1 MKAKLTYLTGFLVLI
16 GIILNG
22 IFGIAFA
29 LLLSGI
35 IGITTGIY
43 KKDKTI
49 WQPFAIIFIIN
60 ILCIITFTT
69 LLHNSNM

>member
-1 MKAKLTYLTGFLVLI
+1 MKTKLIYLTGFLILI

-29 LLLSGI
+29 LLLAGI
-35 IGITTGIY
+35 IGIVTGIY

-49 WQPFAIIFIIN
+49 WKPSVIIFIVDVI
-60 ILCIITFTT
+60 CIITFII